1 MELALAGLSI
11 STAMEPIT
19 ADWDPYKIYQV
30 HDYKSVSFFR
40 QHPAVK
46 AAVSETIYV
55 FAHYYPELLKEKFFV
70 NVPAIMG
77 WMYAVVKLVIAE
89 KTAKKFHP
97 MGDGATLSAEFAASN
112 VQGLG
117 DKLPKAY
124 GGKGEHLESQGR
136 QTVLA

>member
-11 STAMEPIT
+11 STATEPIT
-19 ADWDPYKIYQV
+19 SEHDPYKIYQV

-55 FAHYYPELLKEKFFV
+55 FTHYYPELLKEKFFV

-89 KTAKKFHP
+89 KTAQKFHP
-97 MGDGATLSAEFAASN
+97 MGDGATLSAEFATSN

-117 DKLPKAY
+117 EKLPKMY
-124 GGKGEHLESQGR
+124 GGKGEDLESQGR
-136 QTVLA
+136 QTMLA

>member
-1 MELALAGLSI
+1 MELALARLSI
-11 STAMEPIT
+11 STATEPIT
-19 ADWDPYKIYQV
+19 ADHDPYKVYQV

-97 MGDGATLSAEFAASN
+97 MGDGATLSAEFSASK

-117 DKLPKAY
+117 EKLPKAY
-124 GGKGEHLESQGR
+124 GGKGEDLESQGQ